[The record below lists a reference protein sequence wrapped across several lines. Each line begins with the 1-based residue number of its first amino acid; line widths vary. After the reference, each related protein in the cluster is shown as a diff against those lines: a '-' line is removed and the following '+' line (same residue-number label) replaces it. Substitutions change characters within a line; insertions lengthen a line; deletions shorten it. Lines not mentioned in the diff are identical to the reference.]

1 MTSPRHADTIAAAFI
16 HHANAMP
23 TSNELHPQARAL
35 LADHYAAVDS
45 DLPALLD
52 LLFARSAGE
61 DWHKAGTFKHH
72 LLGVYR
78 TLTLWD
84 QPREVR
90 LLGLFHS
97 VYGNEYVDLTL
108 FDRERER
115 STLREVLGTE
125 AEEWVSLF
133 CAMPRTKFVQAVLQ
147 GQGAGNDGLTLEGA
161 DGQVLSLIHI

>member
-1 MTSPRHADTIAAAFI
+1 M
-16 HHANAMP
+16 
-23 TSNELHPQARAL
+23 
-35 LADHYAAVDS
+35 
-45 DLPALLD
+45 LD

-78 TLTLWD
+78 TLALWN

-115 STLREVLGTE
+115 NTLRAALGEE

-147 GQGAGNDGLTLEGA
+147 GQGAGPEDWRWKAPTA
-161 DGQVLSLIHI
+161 RSTR